1 MKENQ
6 MVREIAKRNNV
17 KHWEIARCL
26 GVSEQTIMRWLRTQ
40 LPPDKEKRILNAI
53 ERIANGGI

>member
-1 MKENQ
+1 